1 MGYENYDAMDERYL
15 NRVAR
20 LFYNYDYDEL
30 SDNRER
36 EFCIER
42 VIEMTRNVY
51 LKDLSSKSFR

>member
-1 MGYENYDAMDERYL
+1 MDERYL

-20 LFYNYDYDEL
+20 LVYNDDYDEL

-42 VIEMTRNVY
+42 AIEMTRHVY
-51 LKDLSSKSFR
+51 LKDLSSKFFR

>member
-1 MGYENYDAMDERYL
+1 MEYEKYYALDERQRYL

-20 LFYNYDYDEL
+20 LVYNYDYDEL

-42 VIEMTRNVY
+42 AIEMTRNVY
-51 LKDLSSKSFR
+51 LKDLSH